1 MENNI
6 KVEEWFGKEVKFV
19 EVNGEWLAVANDV
32 AKALGYKT
40 PRATINN
47 KLKDTEKHPAT
58 IFTSGKNRKVTLI
71 KRDTIKTLVVNSR
84 LSSAWDFLSHL
95 ENNHDFF
102 IHLAPSKQ
110 TQFEIL

>member
-6 KVEEWFGKEVKFV
+6 KVETWFGKEVKFV

-47 KLKDTEKHPAT
+47 KLKDTEKMSIQIVYASLIGAAM
-58 IFTSGKNRKVTLI
+58 IFSALFI
-71 KRDTIKTLVVNSR
+71 IFIVVVGS
-84 LSSAWDFLSHL
+84 
-95 ENNHDFF
+95 
-102 IHLAPSKQ
+102 
-110 TQFEIL
+110 ILQ